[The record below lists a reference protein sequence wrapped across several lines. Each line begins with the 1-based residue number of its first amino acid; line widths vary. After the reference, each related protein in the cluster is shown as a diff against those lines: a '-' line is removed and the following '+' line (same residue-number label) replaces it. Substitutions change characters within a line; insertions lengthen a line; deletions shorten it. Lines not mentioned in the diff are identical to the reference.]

1 MTHRLR
7 HFLAYAPL
15 PALFLS
21 ATMMHAQN
29 STGAISITVFDS
41 GGAAVPNAQVVVTGT
56 DTGVQLRS
64 LTTND
69 HGIAEVPLVPPG
81 NYNVSITA
89 TGFKTYQQQSINVQ
103 VGATVTLRPALELG
117 SASDAVTVTS
127 EAPLIE
133 DKSQTV
139 QQVIENKELTDIP
152 LNGRN
157 YIQAANYIP
166 GVVPQNSGR
175 DNSFVAYGNDGLQ
188 NSFLLDGARNVNYLR
203 GLDNGQRDMVR
214 PPLDALQEF
223 TVQTSN
229 YSAEFGAGAGAIL
242 NAITKSGSN
251 KWHGSAYDFIRNK
264 VLDARP
270 YNLSTA
276 VVNKQQLVQ
285 NQYGGSLGGHIIKDK
300 VFFFG
305 AYEGRHTKS
314 SSQNNGTVP
323 TALERVG
330 DFSQSKYT
338 VYDPTTTTKLS
349 NGTYVRT
356 AFAGNKI
363 PTAQINSIG
372 QQLANLY
379 PLPNST
385 SSTDPYTHYYTSFI
399 PSKTDVKNGIGRVD
413 YTLSSKDSIFARY
426 GETLSNVYTGVGL
439 PGAQDPGNSRVDSK
453 GIGAGYTRIIT
464 QSLLN
469 ELRFSWT
476 SIADDGLGT
485 FARKEFIS
493 GLLDPNL
500 AEGWPTFTVTSAGTI
515 GSEAVGN
522 SPLHK
527 TSGVWDWADNVSWSH
542 GKHLTKFGGEMMW
555 IRPNTQAA
563 SNGRGGLT
571 FTGAFSQQPTT
582 SATKAS
588 SGYGVADLLLGYA
601 NGLTTGTVLKSEERG
616 WYYGGYANDQ
626 WTVTPNLTINYGVR
640 YELFTPF
647 YDVNNG
653 EANFITD
660 PDSPLYLQYIKA
672 GIDTRL
678 PRALV
683 YTDKNNLAPRV
694 GFAYRVPGVKDMT
707 LRGSF
712 GMFYS
717 QDQGLGITS
726 RLSTNPPYNNYGAI
740 SQTSDQLNTSTAF
753 YLSTSTS
760 IPRPPA
766 VNPATFTFDPTYT
779 GTITSWVEHMQ
790 YGYVQQWSLSAQKQ
804 LPGGLLTEIN
814 YVGNHGVHLL
824 GRSNL
829 NQPKVLNSTSVAS
842 RRPFLPYTAAATLNQ
857 IGDWNASQYEG
868 ISAKVEKRLAH
879 GVQFRDSITYGR
891 TFSLLSQALDV
902 NDTATNGDTLQNPY
916 DHAANWGPADFDIPF
931 RQVLTG
937 IFSAPTGSHA
947 IFNNRLASAVLGGWA
962 ASPVWVWQ
970 SGQPLTP
977 STSADNANSGAT
989 NRPNLLCSAVHGAP
1003 HTATKW
1009 FNTECF
1015 AANALYTY
1023 GNAAKG
1029 SIRSPGQNRVDLSLQ
1044 RNFGVPKWEGAN
1056 INFRIEG
1063 FNVLNHRMWSN
1074 PNVTYG
1080 STAFGTISSA
1090 QAMRTV
1096 QVAARLTF

>member
-1 MTHRLR
+1 MR
-7 HFLAYAPL
+7 HLLAYAPL

-21 ATMMHAQN
+21 ATMLHAQN
-29 STGAISITVFDS
+29 STGAISITVFDA
-41 GGAAVPNAQVVVTGT
+41 GGAAVPNAQVVVIGT

-89 TGFKTYQQQSINVQ
+89 SGFRTYQQQSINVQ

-127 EAPLIE
+127 QAPLIE
-133 DKSQTV
+133 DKSQTI

-157 YIQAANYIP
+157 YIQAANFIP
-166 GVVPQNSGR
+166 GVVPQNAGR

-242 NAITKSGSN
+242 NAITRSGTN

-264 VLDARP
+264 VLDAKP
-270 YNLSTA
+270 YFSSSTA
-276 VVNKQQLVQ
+276 AKQQLVQ
-285 NQYGGSLGGHIIKDK
+285 NQYGGSLGGHILKDK
-300 VFFFG
+300 LFFFG

-314 SSQNNGTVP
+314 SSFNQGAVP
-323 TALERVG
+323 TALERSG

-338 VYDPTTTTKLS
+338 VYDPATTAGSGSTAT
-349 NGTYVRT
+349 RT
-356 AFAGNKI
+356 AFSGNKI
-363 PTAQINSIG
+363 PSGRINTLG

-379 PLPNST
+379 PLPNAVSP
-385 SSTDPYTHYYTSFI
+385 TDPYTHYYTSFI

-413 YTLSSKDSIFARY
+413 YTISSKDSIFARY
-426 GETLSNVYTGVGL
+426 GETLSNAYTGVGL

-485 FARKEFIS
+485 FARNEYIP

-500 AEGWPTFTVTSAGTI
+500 SEGWPTFAVTSFGTL

-522 SPLHK
+522 TPLHK

-542 GKHLTKFGGEMMW
+542 GKHLSKFGGEMMW
-555 IRPNTQAA
+555 IRPNTQSA
-563 SNGRGGLT
+563 SNGRGSLG
-571 FTGAFSQQPTT
+571 FTGAFTQLP
-582 SATKAS
+582 S
-588 SGYGVADLLLGYA
+588 SRSNSGNAVGDLLLGYA
-601 NGLTTGTVLKSEERG
+601 NSVTTGTILSSEERG

-626 WTVTPNLTINYGVR
+626 WNITPNLTINYGAR
-640 YELFTPF
+640 YEIFTPF
-647 YDVNNG
+647 YDVDNR

-683 YTDKNNLAPRV
+683 YTDKNNIAPRV
-694 GFAYRVPGVKDMT
+694 GFAYRVPNVKDMT
-707 LRGSF
+707 IRGSF

-740 SQTSDQLNTSTAF
+740 SQSSDQINTSTSF
-753 YLSTSTS
+753 QLSANQSV
-760 IPRPPA
+760 PRPAP
-766 VNPATFTFDPTYT
+766 VDPATFTLAPTYT
-779 GTITSWVEHMQ
+779 GGVTSWVEHMQ
-790 YGYVQQWSLSAQKQ
+790 YGYVEQWSLSAQKQ
-804 LPGGLLTEIN
+804 MPWGILTELN

-824 GRSNL
+824 GRSNV
-829 NQPKVLNSTSVAS
+829 NQPKVLNGTTVQS
-842 RRPFLPYTAAATLNQ
+842 RRPLFSVTQGAVNQ
-857 IGDWNASQYEG
+857 IGDWNASQYQG
-868 ISAKVEKRLAH
+868 LSARVEKRFSK
-879 GVQFRDSITYGR
+879 GIQFRNSITYGR

-902 NDTATNGDTLQNPY
+902 SDSATNGDTLQNPY

-931 RQVLTG
+931 RYVLNG

-947 IFNNRLASAVLGGWA
+947 VFNNRIASAVLGGWA
-962 ASPVWVWQ
+962 VSPVYVWQ
-970 SGQPLTP
+970 MGQPLTP
-977 STSADNANSGAT
+977 ATSTDLANSGAT
-989 NRPNLLCSAVHGAP
+989 NRPNQLCPSGQGAP
-1003 HTATKW
+1003 HTISRW
-1009 FNTECF
+1009 FNTSCF
-1015 AANALYTY
+1015 AAQTQYTY
-1023 GNAAKG
+1023 GNASKG
-1029 SIRSPGQNRVDLSLQ
+1029 SIRGPGQNRLDLSLQ
-1044 RNFGVPKWEGAN
+1044 RNFGVPRWEAAN
-1056 INFRIEG
+1056 LNFRIEG
-1063 FNVLNHRMWSN
+1063 FNVLNHVQYGN
-1074 PNVTYG
+1074 PNVTVG
-1080 STAFGTISSA
+1080 NTAFGTISSA
-1090 QAMRTV
+1090 QTMRQV

>member
-1 MTHRLR
+1 MTYRLR
-7 HFLAYAPL
+7 HLLAYAPL

-21 ATMMHAQN
+21 ATMLHAQN
-29 STGAISITVFDS
+29 STGAISITVFDA

-89 TGFKTYQQQSINVQ
+89 SGFKTYQQKSVNVQ

-117 SASDAVTVTS
+117 SANDAVTVTA

-157 YIQAANYIP
+157 YIQAANFIP

-188 NSFLLDGARNVNYLR
+188 NSFLLDGARNVNYIR

-242 NAITKSGSN
+242 NAITKSGTN

-270 YNLSTA
+270 YNFTTTA
-276 VVNKQQLVQ
+276 VNKQQLVQ
-285 NQYGGSLGGHIIKDK
+285 NQYGGSFGGHIIRDK

-314 SSQNNGTVP
+314 SSQNNGAVP
-323 TALERVG
+323 TALERTG
-330 DFSQSKYT
+330 DFSQSKYI
-338 VYDPTTTTKLS
+338 VYDPTTTRLV
-349 NGTYVRT
+349 NGSYVRT
-356 AFAGNKI
+356 PFAGNKI
-363 PTAQINSIG
+363 PTAQLNSIG
-372 QQLANLY
+372 QQLAALY
-379 PLPNST
+379 PLPNAT
-385 SSTDPYTHYYTSFI
+385 SATDPFTHYYTSFI

-413 YTLSSKDSIFARY
+413 YTISSKDSIFARY
-426 GETLSNVYTGVGL
+426 GETLSNAFTGVGL

-453 GIGAGYTRIIT
+453 GLGAGYTRIIT

-476 SIADDGLGT
+476 SLADDGLGT
-485 FARKEFIS
+485 VARKEFIT

-500 AEGWPTFTVTSAGTI
+500 SEGWPTFAVTSLGTI

-563 SNGRGGLT
+563 SNGRGGLS
-571 FTGAFSQQPTT
+571 FTGAFTQLPTARST
-582 SATKAS
+582 
-588 SGYGVADLLLGYA
+588 SGYGLADMLLGYA
-601 NGLTTGTVLKSEERG
+601 NNLNTGTILKSEERG

-626 WTVTPNLTINYGVR
+626 WTISPNLTINYGVR
-640 YELFTPF
+640 YEIFMPF

-672 GIDTRL
+672 GIDKRL

-683 YTDKNNLAPRV
+683 YADKNNLAPRV
-694 GFAYRVPGVKDMT
+694 GFAYRVPNVKDMT

-740 SQTSDQLNTSTAF
+740 SQSSDQLNTSSAF

-790 YGYVQQWSLSAQKQ
+790 YGYVSQWSLSAQKQ
-804 LPGGLLTEIN
+804 LPWGLLAEVN

-842 RRPFLPYTAAATLNQ
+842 RRPFLGYTAAATLNQ

-868 ISAKVEKRLAH
+868 LSAKVEKRFAQ
-879 GVQFRDSITYGR
+879 GVQFRNSITYGR

-902 NDTATNGDTLQNPY
+902 NDNSTAGDTLQDAYN
-916 DHAANWGPADFDIPF
+916 HAVNWGPADFDIPF
-931 RQVLTG
+931 REVLTG
-937 IFSAPTGSHA
+937 MFAVPTGSHSV
-947 IFNNRLASAVLGGWA
+947 FNSRIASAVLGGWA

-977 STSADNANSGAT
+977 TTSSDNANSGAT
-989 NRPNLLCSAVHGAP
+989 NRPNQLCSAVHTAP
-1003 HTATKW
+1003 RTRQQW
-1009 FNTECF
+1009 FNTSCF
-1015 AANALYTY
+1015 GVNTQYTY
-1023 GNAAKG
+1023 GNAGKG

-1044 RNFGVPKWEGAN
+1044 RNFGIPKWEGAN
-1056 INFRIEG
+1056 LNFRIEG
-1063 FNVLNHRMWSN
+1063 FNVLNHRMWGS
-1074 PNVTYG
+1074 PNTTLG
-1080 STAFGTISSA
+1080 NTQFGQITSA

-1096 QVAARLTF
+1096 QIAGRITF